1 MPDCG
6 SYQVAEASIMQ
17 SHKPKAPQIK
27 FSKMENE
34 RFMTVIAKRKAF
46 IPGTGNYE
54 VEPCYKKLSRPP
66 SASRRRR

>member
-1 MPDCG
+1 
-6 SYQVAEASIMQ
+6 
-17 SHKPKAPQIK
+17 
-27 FSKMENE
+27 MENE

-54 VEPCYKKLSRPP
+54 IEPCYKKLSRPP